1 MGPHPTRPRFHA
13 YNLHMSRVVKLRRDA
28 SAYGSDPRRFATPTS
43 GSGPP
48 PFSPAVCVRTSLC
61 SSTVMTRPMITP
73 TKINAITIS
82 PVRAGARYGLDSKRI
97 IAAPVCIAASPRQQ
111 ASLSRP
117 AIWWRSGG
125 NSAFIAIPL
134 IGTRR
139 LAVVRRCRVPALSV
153 RRPLGDHIGTSH
165 RPDDLLFGA
174 RTAAQQIGLPL
185 RAGLHTGEIEIRS
198 KDIGG
203 IGVHAAAHVMAKS
216 QPTEVLVSRVVTD
229 LVSGAGLKL
238 SGHGSHELKGL
249 PGRWDLFAASVW

>member
-1 MGPHPTRPRFHA
+1 MGPHPTRRRLHA
-13 YNLHMSRVVKLRRDA
+13 HNLHMSRMVKLRRDA
-28 SAYGSDPRRFATPTS
+28 SAYGSDPRRSATPTS

-125 NSAFIAIPL
+125 NPAFIAIPL
-134 IGTRR
+134 IVGTRR
-139 LAVVRRCRVPALSV
+139 LAVVRGVEFQRLSV
-153 RRPLGDHIGTSH
+153 GRPLGDHNWESR
-165 RPDDLLFGA
+165 RPDGFALWRSGPPHSKSVYRCWQGFTLEKSRSGA
-174 RTAAQQIGLPL
+174 RI
-185 RAGLHTGEIEIRS
+185 
-198 KDIGG
+198 
-203 IGVHAAAHVMAKS
+203 
-216 QPTEVLVSRVVTD
+216 
-229 LVSGAGLKL
+229 SGA
-238 SGHGSHELKGL
+238 
-249 PGRWDLFAASVW
+249 